1 MTMNDSNEEI
11 TGTLASSHTTSMT
24 STNHPSHAHSHGTT
38 ATTDS
43 VPMGTRVAHGATVTL
58 TETQNDVTQEVEVLR
73 LTLAARPSV
82 RWDENVLDNEGLG
95 RKSSKRCCIFHKQRS
110 FGESSTDSSD
120 YDSDRSGSS
129 AASGSGGDDK
139 NKKPRK
145 KGHRIAR
152 PKKSGHAPDY
162 QRFHA

>member
-1 MTMNDSNEEI
+1 MNDRNEDS
-11 TGTLASSHTTSMT
+11 TGTLASSNTASMT
-24 STNHPSHAHSHGTT
+24 NTNHRSQSHAHSYGTAAT
-38 ATTDS
+38 ASIPT
-43 VPMGTRVAHGATVTL
+43 ATVTL
-58 TETQNDVTQEVEVLR
+58 TETQDNSTQEVEVLR

-82 RWDENVLDNEGLG
+82 HWDENVLDNEGLG

-129 AASGSGGDDK
+129 AASGSGGGDR
-139 NKKPRK
+139 NEKPRK

-152 PKKSGHAPDY
+152 PKKSGKVPDY